1 MVFIVFEWFL
11 FLIFLCIS
19 IFRLPF
25 KKVPRKV
32 VFEKNELSCDDEVK
46 TSFQDSKSL
55 DLEGFSND
63 ESLDSGDLDPR
74 VQQALDKMNQQ
85 IVQLKYELDEEKSKN
100 MSLEQKINNL
110 FAAK

>member
-1 MVFIVFEWFL
+1 MLRFL
-11 FLIFLCIS
+11 FFLCIS

-32 VFEKNELSCDDEVK
+32 VFEKNELSCDDEVN
-46 TSFQDSKSL
+46 TSFQDSKIL

-110 FAAK
+110 FAGK